1 MKNWR
6 ITGLCAILTLGFLLV
21 SGCTNPVST
30 STSPAATPAPQI
42 NTVTAPATPSPT
54 IIATT
59 AAKYTV
65 GDIAWRNESNY
76 DTDLHRSRGM
86 IILQVNAQSYNYQ
99 YVSKDDGDEL
109 WSQIYPNT
117 EIDTIVSFEGSYPR
131 IVDHALSVTSQY
143 PSRAAYEKTIAEESC
158 NLTSVCRI

>member
-6 ITGLCAILTLGFLLV
+6 ITGLCAILTLGFLLMG
-21 SGCTNPVST
+21 GCTSPVST
-30 STSPAATPAPQI
+30 STSPAAVHTPQI
-42 NTVTAPATPSPT
+42 DNVTVPAIPSPT
-54 IIATT
+54 TIATT
-59 AAKYTV
+59 AAKYIV
-65 GDIAWRNESNY
+65 GDIVWRNESNY

-99 YVSKDDGDEL
+99 YVSKDDGDKL

-117 EIDTIVSFEGSYPR
+117 EIDTIVIFEASYPR
-131 IVDHALSVTSQY
+131 KVEHVLSITSQY